1 MSVTNDAN
9 AAALG
14 ERRYGVAAGMDD
26 FIMITLGTGVG
37 SGIVAGGR
45 LLYGH
50 DSLAG
55 ELGHTCAV
63 REGGRPCG
71 CGKTG
76 CLETYCSAT
85 GVARTAREWLGS
97 SAEPSLLRSVQ
108 TLDSKAVYEAAR
120 QGDPLALRIFEY
132 TGTILGRSL
141 ADFVAFSSPEAI
153 VLFGGLARAREF
165 LQEPVKTAMDDN
177 LLPVW
182 KGRIKLLFST
192 LRESDAA
199 ILGAAAL
206 AWEDA

>member
-1 MSVTNDAN
+1 M
-9 AAALG
+9 
-14 ERRYGVAAGMDD
+14 
-26 FIMITLGTGVG
+26 
-37 SGIVAGGR
+37 
-45 LLYGH
+45 
-50 DSLAG
+50 
-55 ELGHTCAV
+55 
-63 REGGRPCG
+63 
-71 CGKTG
+71 
-76 CLETYCSAT
+76 
-85 GVARTAREWLGS
+85 
-97 SAEPSLLRSVQ
+97 
-108 TLDSKAVYEAAR
+108 YEAAR